1 MFEVIILYIYKSA
14 QSNYIKEAS
23 KVDAN
28 SRYNIS
34 IWTIFANFFFSS
46 LSSLPGSVTSVW
58 NLVLFLSG
66 VYVCQC
72 VLTC

>member
-34 IWTIFANFFFSS
+34 IWTIFANFFF
-46 LSSLPGSVTSVW
+46 LRYHLY
-58 NLVLFLSG
+58 LV
-66 VYVCQC
+66 
-72 VLTC
+72 VLLLCGI